1 MYQLFSLMEE
11 KLRKL
16 SYATFSYD
24 SSENEVVGKLNIIE
38 TRRVDYHNGLF
49 IYVNINDRFSSKKI
63 ENFIKHIES
72 ITESAKN
79 LQDKL
84 HYEKL
89 FYVES
94 EYRVNNRLL
103 SNVTSKNKETARELY
118 KIMNLYKKGNLCSSV
133 IVL

>member
-1 MYQLFSLMEE
+1 MYQLSSLMEE

-16 SYATFSYD
+16 SYATFTYD
-24 SSENEVVGKLNIIE
+24 SSENEVVGELHSVG
-38 TRRVDYHNGLF
+38 TRRADYHNGLF
-49 IYVNINDRFSSKKI
+49 IYVNINDRFSKKI

-89 FYVES
+89 FSLES

-103 SNVTSKNKETARELY
+103 SNVTSKNRETARELY
-118 KIMNLYKKGNLCSSV
+118 KIMNLYKKGNL
-133 IVL
+133 